1 MRRLLLA
8 LALLVGA
15 GCSDLAVQPG
25 AVQAAPPSVVQLGA
39 LINQDP
45 LGDPDTQAAIQ
56 LALEDVNAWS
66 DTDFSLQV
74 VGTGSD
80 PERAVAGLEVL
91 RQAGVRLVVGP
102 ETSDELAALIE
113 PARAAG
119 ITLIS
124 HCSTAGSLAV
134 AGDDVFR
141 LVPTDA
147 SQMRVVAERMQAAGV
162 TSVAI
167 LFRDDIFGQ
176 DLSASL
182 KRELSA
188 RGIALAGEVSYSPEA
203 DDLSAQLAALEAAAG
218 QAVELIAFGTDG
230 ARVLEQAAARPA
242 LRGVRW
248 FGSDGTAIS
257 REIATNPVAAQ
268 MAVDT
273 GFENPVFAAPQNNK
287 TERIAARI
295 RSLSGVETPHI
306 CSLTSYDA
314 VWLAALT
321 ALARPAGPNGPGLVV
336 AADNF
341 FGASGWTEL
350 DANGDRLSGEYQI
363 FMLENT
369 GTGFEWVGPVRVTI

>member
-1 MRRLLLA
+1 MKRLLIA

-80 PERAVAGLEVL
+80 PARAVAGLEVL

-102 ETSDELAALIE
+102 ETSDELASLIE

-134 AGDDVFR
+134 AGDDIFR

-147 SQMRVVAERMQAAGV
+147 SQMRVVAERMQAAGI

-167 LFRDDIFGQ
+167 MFRDDIFGQ

-188 RGIALAGEVSYSPEA
+188 RGIALAGEVSYPPEA
-203 DDLSAQLAALEAAAG
+203 TDLAAALAALEASAG

-230 ARVLEQAAARPA
+230 ERVLEQAATRPA
-242 LRGVRW
+242 LRAVRW

-273 GFENPVFAAPQNNK
+273 SFENPVFAAPQNNK
-287 TERIAARI
+287 TERIVARI
-295 RSLSGVETPHI
+295 RARSGVETPHI

-321 ALARPAGPNGPGLVV
+321 ALARPAGPNGPGLVI

-350 DANGDRLSGEYQI
+350 DTNGDRLSGEYQI

-369 GTGFEWVGPVRVTI
+369 GSGFEWVGPVRVTI